1 MVAMTP
7 LMVRAFIQARMSS
20 SRFPGKVLAPLA
32 GRPVIAHV
40 LAKVIQVV
48 SLESVVVAT
57 STAEADDPLACYLR
71 GTGVKVFRGP
81 LENAFLRFQQCLTE
95 YPCDWFFRV
104 CADSPCLDHTLLQ
117 QAWNLR
123 RDEELDLITNIFPRT
138 FPTGRSVELLRAHTF
153 AAIEPQRLT
162 PEEEEHLTQVYYNH
176 PEEFMILN
184 IESPCPEEVE
194 QSLTVDTLED
204 LRRLERLL

>member
-1 MVAMTP
+1 
-7 LMVRAFIQARMSS
+7 MVRVFIQARMGS

-40 LAKVIQVV
+40 LAKAIQAVP
-48 SLESVVVAT
+48 LESVVVAT

-81 LENAFLRFQQCLTE
+81 LENVFLRFQQCLTE
-95 YPCDWFFRV
+95 YPCDWFYRV
-104 CADSPCLDHTLLQ
+104 CADSPFLDQALLQ
-117 QAWNLR
+117 QAWHLCQER
-123 RDEELDLITNIFPRT
+123 EVDLITNIFPRT
-138 FPTGRSVELLRAHTF
+138 FPAGQSVEFIKAHIF

-162 PEEEEHLTQVYYNH
+162 PEEEEHLTLVYYNH
-176 PEEFMILN
+176 PEEFRILN
-184 IESPCPEEVE
+184 IESPCRTEVE
-194 QSLTVDTLED
+194 QSLAVDTLED